1 MKNPW
6 MAAILNLFLFGGGY
20 IYNGRRQGLGV
31 ALIIAWIL
39 IRWGEIAI
47 YLTSLVFEKWLVLFS
62 GLIVLMFSLAFD
74 AFREAREI
82 NGNYLNTTI

>member
-6 MAAILNLFLFGGGY
+6 LAFVLNLLLFGGGY
-20 IYNGRRQGLGV
+20 IYNGKRKMLGF

-39 IRWGEIAI
+39 IRYGEITI
-47 YLTSLVFEKWLVLFS
+47 FLTNLVFKNWLVLFV

-74 AFREAREI
+74 GYSEAKKI
-82 NGNYLNTTI
+82 NEANKR